1 MSNLPKT
8 IARLRVN
15 RQSFSE
21 KILHGEVSA
30 GGFEW
35 NFTWTFGSGELNV
48 EPSLGR
54 ALIEDALLRFLIKS
68 DYNLEAGGDYIFT
81 VRAKF

>member
-1 MSNLPKT
+1 MGKLPTTTAHLK
-8 IARLRVN
+8 IN

-21 KILHGEVSA
+21 KCLEGEVCA

-35 NFTWTFGSGELNV
+35 EFSWCFQKGELNV

-54 ALIEDALLRFLIKS
+54 ALIHDALLRFLIKA
-68 DYNLEAGGDYIFT
+68 DYNLEAGSDYIFT